1 MRLMKKL
8 VGCLLVLALIALS
21 TRAGSGQMRGD
32 GSLVRLWNQ
41 IAADAIVVTGANA
54 PASSGVLIAIVQ
66 LAVYD
71 AVVAIDGGYRPY
83 ATSIAA
89 PAGASVDAAVA
100 QSAHDVLVDLLPAQR
115 SALDAQLAATL
126 AAIPDGVAKADGT
139 WVGQHAAAGILANRA
154 GDGRFANVPYAFLP
168 PGPGIYQPTP
178 PAFSQTPLVPWVSQV
193 RPFTMAT
200 PSQFRPGPPPS
211 LESRTWAD
219 AFNLTK
225 AFGDLNST
233 LRSPE
238 ESEIAIFWTEHTMRQ
253 WNRNIRAQAAREAL
267 DDIQTA
273 RLLAV
278 TNTAMADAWIGCWD
292 AKYHYSFWRPVTAI
306 RQGDTDG
313 RDDTI
318 GDTGWT
324 PLATTPNH
332 PEYPGAHA
340 CVSTAA
346 SHALKR
352 FFRRDHT
359 TFPMDA
365 VVGGVRY
372 VHTFTRYTDAG
383 AEARA
388 ARIFGGMHYSFS
400 NDAGARLARH
410 VVRSMFARGCFQRVH
425 REERNEADTFGV
437 RASLVCGRE
446 TRE

>member
-1 MRLMKKL
+1 MRLTRNIAL
-8 VGCLLVLALIALS
+8 CLLVMLLS
-21 TRAGSGQMRGD
+21 SSTGSGQMRND

-41 IAADAIVVTGANA
+41 IATDAIVVTGANA
-54 PASSGVLIAIVQ
+54 PASSGVLMAIVQ

-71 AVVAIDGGYRPY
+71 AVVAIAGGFQPY

-89 PAGASVDAAVA
+89 PDGASVDAAVA
-100 QSAHDVLVDLLPAQR
+100 QSAHDVLVDLLPAQTA
-115 SALDAQLAATL
+115 ALDAHLANTL
-126 AAIPDGVAKADGT
+126 ATIPAGVAKADGI
-139 WVGQHAAAGILANRA
+139 WVGRQAAAGIVANRA
-154 GDGRFANVPYAFLP
+154 GDGRFASVPYTFLP

-193 RPFTMAT
+193 RPFTMAN
-200 PSQFRPGPPPS
+200 PSEFRPGPPPS
-211 LESRTWAD
+211 LTSDAWAN

-225 AFGDLNST
+225 AFGDINST
-233 LRSPE
+233 LRSPG
-238 ESEIAIFWTEHTMRQ
+238 ESEIAIFWSEHTVRQ
-253 WNRNIRAQAAREAL
+253 WNRNIRSQAGREAL

-292 AKYHYSFWRPVTAI
+292 AKYHYNFWRPVTAI

-313 RDDTI
+313 RADTI
-318 GDTGWT
+318 GDAGWT
-324 PLATTPNH
+324 PFVTTPNH

-352 FFRRDHT
+352 FFRRNQT

-365 VVGGVRY
+365 VVRGVTY
-372 VHTFTRYTDAG
+372 VHTFARYTDAG

-388 ARIFGGMHYSFS
+388 ARIFGGMHYTFS
-400 NDAGARLARH
+400 NEAGARLARQ
-410 VVRSMFARGCFQRVH
+410 VVRSMFARGCFRRVH
-425 REERNEADTFGV
+425 RVDAGDDRAKSHTRTGCRATEKDAERD
-437 RASLVCGRE
+437 
-446 TRE
+446 

>member
-1 MRLMKKL
+1 MRLTQKF
-8 VGCLLVLALIALS
+8 VRCLLVLTLIALS
-21 TRAGSGQMRGD
+21 TRSGSGQMRND
-32 GSLVRLWNQ
+32 GTLIRLWNQ

-71 AVVAIDGGYRPY
+71 AVAAIDGGYHPY
-83 ATSIAA
+83 ATSIDA

-100 QSAHDVLVDLLPAQR
+100 QSAHDVLVDLLPAQTA
-115 SALDAQLAATL
+115 ALGAQLAGTL
-126 AAIPDGVAKADGT
+126 AAIPAGVAKADGI
-139 WVGQHAAAGILANRA
+139 WVGQRAAAGILANRA
-154 GDGRFANVPYAFLP
+154 GDGRFANVPYTFLP

-193 RPFTMAT
+193 RPFTMAN

-211 LESRTWAD
+211 LASRTWAN

-238 ESEIAIFWTEHTMRQ
+238 ESEIAIFWTENTARQ

-306 RQGDTDG
+306 RQGDTDP
-313 RDDTI
+313 RADTI
-318 GDTGWT
+318 GDTSWT
-324 PLATTPNH
+324 PFVTTPNH
-332 PEYPGAHA
+332 PEYPAAHA

-365 VVGGVRY
+365 VVGGVTY

-400 NDAGARLARH
+400 NEAGARLARH
-410 VVRSMFARGCFQRVH
+410 VVRSMFVRGCFQRVH
-425 REERNEADTFGV
+425 RRERDELF
-437 RASLVCGRE
+437 CG
-446 TRE
+446 TAAVP